1 VGGVAGGLASGP
13 LTRRIGSARLSW
25 LSITVFTLPGLLI
38 PLARPG
44 WLVLLFAVGW
54 VSWTFGSTLCS
65 INLVSYQQATCPPL
79 LRGRVSAAQRWI
91 NWGTL
96 PLGALAAGA
105 LGSAIGV
112 HAVLWL
118 AVIGGCSSGLWLL
131 LSPLRRIRD
140 LTLGGLQ
147 PA

>member
-1 VGGVAGGLASGP
+1 MAGGLASGP

-54 VSWTFGSTLCS
+54 VSWTFGSTLCT

-79 LRGRVSAAQRWI
+79 LRGRVSAALRWI

-96 PLGALAAGA
+96 PLGALAAGT
-105 LGSAIGV
+105 LGSVIGV

-118 AVIGGCSSGLWLL
+118 AVIGGCSAGLWLL
-131 LSPLRRIRD
+131 LSPLRGMRD
-140 LTLGGLQ
+140 LALGAMQ
-147 PA
+147 TA